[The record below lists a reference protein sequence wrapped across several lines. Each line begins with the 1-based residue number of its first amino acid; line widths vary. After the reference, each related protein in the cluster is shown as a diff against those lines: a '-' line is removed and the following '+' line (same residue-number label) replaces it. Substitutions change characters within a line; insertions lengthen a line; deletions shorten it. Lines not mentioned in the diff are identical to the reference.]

1 MKIAHWTWGNTSGMH
16 RVAESLAK
24 TETLLGHDSR
34 LVWTDSSADLLDWA
48 MEADVHVGHTH
59 LSEKVWSKKPRPPVV
74 WVGHGT
80 PEVVF
85 HSTAEEHAKG
95 KYGAGDAWMLIQYW
109 MQHADAMVTFW
120 PRHHAI
126 WRSLCD
132 KRTIVE
138 CFPLGV
144 DKEFWKPVPSLGK
157 YVGNPAVLSS
167 ENCYEI
173 KWPLDLL
180 IAWPWVCENV
190 PSARLHLTYVPNDQ
204 HRYWFPL
211 VNRNGSSFSSYIS
224 SKAFSH
230 TDLRNALCSVDYYI
244 GLVRYGDFNRM
255 ALEVKATGCK
265 LISYV
270 GNIYADYWVPEGDQ
284 RVIAETLTAILKGDV
299 APREDRAEVPN
310 VEETA
315 KGMISLYERLI

>member
-1 MKIAHWTWGNTSGMH
+1 
-16 RVAESLAK
+16 
-24 TETLLGHDSR
+24 
-34 LVWTDSSADLLDWA
+34 
-48 MEADVHVGHTH
+48 
-59 LSEKVWSKKPRPPVV
+59 
-74 WVGHGT
+74 
-80 PEVVF
+80 
-85 HSTAEEHAKG
+85 
-95 KYGAGDAWMLIQYW
+95 
-109 MQHADAMVTFW
+109 
-120 PRHHAI
+120 
-126 WRSLCD
+126 
-132 KRTIVE
+132 
-138 CFPLGV
+138 
-144 DKEFWKPVPSLGK
+144 
-157 YVGNPAVLSS
+157 
-167 ENCYEI
+167 
-173 KWPLDLL
+173 
-180 IAWPWVCENV
+180 
-190 PSARLHLTYVPNDQ
+190 
-204 HRYWFPL
+204 